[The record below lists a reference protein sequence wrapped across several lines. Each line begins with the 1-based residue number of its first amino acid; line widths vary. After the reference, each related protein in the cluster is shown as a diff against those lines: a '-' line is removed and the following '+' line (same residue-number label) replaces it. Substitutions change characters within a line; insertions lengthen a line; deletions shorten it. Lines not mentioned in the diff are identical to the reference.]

1 MSGFRWTNC
10 ERGSVSADP
19 VILGGRRFRMRLHRL
34 VVALPR
40 AGHAHPQH
48 APGTPQCPPTWS
60 APPDLPAAQNQRL
73 LPRDTSD
80 RSPSTRNPAKYV
92 PDVRC
97 GHLQVPLDPKHAQA
111 GKIRVRY
118 VIIPQRDQSR
128 PLLGT
133 IVAVE
138 GGPGYFATGSGTT
151 RPAIHGPPQ
160 RAPSA
165 GKSCGSSSPQR
176 ER

>member
-1 MSGFRWTNC
+1 
-10 ERGSVSADP
+10 
-19 VILGGRRFRMRLHRL
+19 MRLHRL

-40 AGHAHPQH
+40 AGHAHPH
-48 APGTPQCPPTWS
+48 PAPGTRRS
-60 APPDLPAAQNQRL
+60 APQWRRDLPAAQNQRL

-92 PDVRC
+92 PDVRG

-118 VIIPQRDQSR
+118 VIIPRRDQSR